1 MAKSNRKAK
10 SSPRKASSLGVNV
23 RPPRS
28 GASASPTPTTPT
40 VDPEVARRCK
50 RKSLTPC
57 RSIPQDNTDPGVVF
71 QIDWYGEVKVRA
83 VGDCPLPPSCRR
95 ESSDSISTGASS
107 PSSQKLGKSTGKGT
121 VRSGGRSGKAGK
133 PPAVKRGN
141 STLSDTGR

>member
-40 VDPEVARRCK
+40 VDPE
-50 RKSLTPC
+50 
-57 RSIPQDNTDPGVVF
+57 DNTDPGVVF

-107 PSSQKLGKSTGKGT
+107 PGSQKLGKSTGKGT